1 MESVTVKKSEVT
13 KQQRLEMLQQSVE
26 AIDAEIKRLKKLRFE
41 HEKEGNEIRIE
52 LFGLSCRKSPV

>member
-1 MESVTVKKSEVT
+1 MAKYKFKKSEVT

-52 LFGLSCRKSPV
+52 LLGLSCRK